1 MDCAVDIQKYNLI
14 LQEDRLYTFLDGLDD
29 RLDKTRSDVL
39 QLKPFPT
46 VEQAYAHIRREE
58 IRQTVMT
65 SGAESAPGMV
75 MNSKGLKAGRYH
87 PPMKIGFFS
96 LNNDRPNPSEK
107 ISAPSDGIK
116 CTHCGNAKHTRETCF
131 KLHGYPDWWHEL
143 QTRKKRDTP
152 NGSTGRAAIAN
163 GEPSLSLTSHAET
176 THNSGNNSNVLHSS
190 THTADDN
197 WILDSGATDHM
208 TFDSNDF
215 SHTTLPRRS
224 HVATA
229 NGVPCPVTGA
239 GTVTLY
245 PSLSLPHTLLVPSLS
260 HKLMSVS
267 QVTADLNCVV
277 LIYSTFCLL
286 QDILTKEIIGRSTKR
301 GDYIMS
307 MTSVQAEQTSWI
319 MQLARKNNRFGYGI
333 IA

>member
-1 MDCAVDIQKYNLI
+1 MEPSLVANFIRFPTAKQVWDSAATTYFDGTDTSQVYDLRRRVTRMKQAGGSIEKYYNNLQGLWREIDFQRPNPMDCVVDIQKYNLI
-14 LQEDRLYTFLDGLDD
+14 LQEDRVYTFLDGLDD

-46 VEQAYAHIRREE
+46 MEQAYAHVRREE

-87 PPMKIGFFS
+87 TPIKTGFFS

-107 ISAPSDGIK
+107 MPAPSDGIK

-143 QTRKKRDTP
+143 QTRKKRDTH
-152 NGSTGRAAIAN
+152 NGSTGRVAIAT

-208 TFDSNDF
+208 TFNSNDF

-229 NGVPCPVTGA
+229 NGVPCSVTGA
-239 GTVTLY
+239 GTVTLS
-245 PSLSLPHTLLVPSLS
+245 PSLSY
-260 HKLMSVS
+260 
-267 QVTADLNCVV
+267 
-277 LIYSTFCLL
+277 LIHYLFHPFPT
-286 QDILTKEIIGRSTKR
+286 
-301 GDYIMS
+301 
-307 MTSVQAEQTSWI
+307 
-319 MQLARKNNRFGYGI
+319 N
-333 IA
+333 

>member
-1 MDCAVDIQKYNLI
+1 
-14 LQEDRLYTFLDGLDD
+14 
-29 RLDKTRSDVL
+29 
-39 QLKPFPT
+39 
-46 VEQAYAHIRREE
+46 
-58 IRQTVMT
+58 MT
-65 SGAESAPGMV
+65 LGAESAPGMV

-87 PPMKIGFFS
+87 TPMKTGFLS
-96 LNNDRPNPSEK
+96 LNNDRPNPSVK
-107 ISAPSDGIK
+107 MLAPSDGMK
-116 CTHCGNAKHTRETCF
+116 CTHCDKAKHTRETCF

-152 NGSTGRAAIAN
+152 NGSTGRVAIAT

-176 THNSGNNSNVLHSS
+176 THNSGNNINVLHSS

-197 WILDSGATDHM
+197 WILDSRATDHM

-229 NGVPCPVTGA
+229 NGVPCSVTGA
-239 GTVTLY
+239 GTVTLS

-277 LIYSTFCLL
+277 LIYSTFYLL
-286 QDILTKEIIGRSTKR
+286 QDILTKEIIGRGTKR

-319 MQLARKNNRFGYGI
+319 MRLARKNNRFGYGI